1 MPKYFCESHVGRNVS
16 FLAFI
21 SANELSSE
29 VVNLKNSV
37 QIEVSMS
44 VVFVSLFDDDK
55 RVVSSVKLDYF
66 FFYLNIP
73 KKQGENLGQCET
85 EFSGSR
91 LIYRSSFSNWCDEM

>member
-1 MPKYFCESHVGRNVS
+1 MSLHNALVFPLLSDTQNK
-16 FLAFI
+16 I
-21 SANELSSE
+21 SK

-44 VVFVSLFDDDK
+44 VFVSRFDDDK
-55 RVVSSVKLDYF
+55 RVVSRVKLDY

-85 EFSGSR
+85 EFYGLR